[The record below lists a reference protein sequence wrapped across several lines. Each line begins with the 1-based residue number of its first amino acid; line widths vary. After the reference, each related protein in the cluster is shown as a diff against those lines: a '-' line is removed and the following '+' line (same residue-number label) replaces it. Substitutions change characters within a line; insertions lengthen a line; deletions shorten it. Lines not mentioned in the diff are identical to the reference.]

1 MNNTSVENESRSL
14 AYKIASQFTSL
25 SGYTWGSDLGSNIAR
40 GIRSCIGL
48 VSGASAGLAQAIKS
62 NIGHSVPKAGPLKDE
77 LTYMPDMINNLTKT
91 LEASTPNLYG
101 AISKMASKM
110 KDQLSLG
117 LSMSPTLN
125 NVSSYNPSIN
135 VKVINNMETDF
146 MGNLV
151 SNIKTFSNG
160 SKNDYNYG
168 MGG

>member
-1 MNNTSVENESRSL
+1 
-14 AYKIASQFTSL
+14 
-25 SGYTWGSDLGSNIAR
+25 
-40 GIRSCIGL
+40 
-48 VSGASAGLAQAIKS
+48 
-62 NIGHSVPKAGPLKDE
+62 
-77 LTYMPDMINNLTKT
+77 MPDFIQGLKKS
-91 LEASTPNLYG
+91 LEFATPNLYG
-101 AISKMASKM
+101 AISKMAGNM

-117 LSMSPTLN
+117 FGMSPTLN
-125 NVSSYNPSIN
+125 NVSSYNPSVN

>member
-1 MNNTSVENESRSL
+1 
-14 AYKIASQFTSL
+14 
-25 SGYTWGSDLGSNIAR
+25 
-40 GIRSCIGL
+40 
-48 VSGASAGLAQAIKS
+48 
-62 NIGHSVPKAGPLKDE
+62 
-77 LTYMPDMINNLTKT
+77 
-91 LEASTPNLYG
+91 
-101 AISKMASKM
+101 M

-117 LSMSPTLN
+117 FGMSPTLN
-125 NVSSYNPSIN
+125 NVSSYNPSVN